1 MKNSLFKAAMA
12 ACVVSSL
19 AACGGDSVTNIPVSE
34 NPAPVAVATPA
45 PAPAATP
52 TPAPQTA
59 PGEENPGYAIEFENN
74 AGFKVTNKTDIRQEY
89 RAYTTSFD
97 NQSAELAHQ
106 LSLPPGVPPGES
118 WGGSFNATCVQLDI
132 TQHGYAG
139 LPLKGGAAY
148 FDKDGRQF
156 NPSRSPEKVTECRT
170 TPCKEEWVP
179 VEYEDAGLTASAN
192 DGWGQCSATPT
203 VNVQTQTSCSQSR
216 RVRNTCTG
224 EIKTETQPCQCSC
237 EVSNPNPGAVSGSGS
252 KTVTTHAGSPE
263 VAYWYWDMDN
273 GQGNTPKQQACEGR
287 GGVWLGDDYNIPN
300 DGTNQTYDDVCR
312 VTTGP
317 SFPGGPGADVDF
329 IKKVVV
335 SAATADK
342 YSVSVSASYSV
353 GAGSG
358 GNYTFQ
364 IVYVP
369 TNFVKKEAAKSLSCG
384 EPFQGSLTW
393 GPGNQH
399 NNSPNY
405 GAGDGHV
412 TGSYKLRILR
422 NSVNVGEFALP

>member
-1 MKNSLFKAAMA
+1 MKNSLFRAAMA
-12 ACVVSSL
+12 ACIVSSL
-19 AACGGDSVTNIPVSE
+19 AACGGDSISNPTSEAPIPV
-34 NPAPVAVATPA
+34 AQAT

-59 PGEENPGYAIEFENN
+59 PGEENPGYLIEFENN
-74 AGFKVTNKTDIRQEY
+74 AGFKVTNKTTIGQEY
-89 RAYTTSFD
+89 RAYITSFD
-97 NQSAELAHQ
+97 NQELELAFKV
-106 LSLPPGVPPGES
+106 SGTVPPDES

-132 TQHGYAG
+132 TQHGVAG
-139 LPLKGGAAY
+139 LPLKGGAAF
-148 FDKDGRQF
+148 FDKNGKQF

-192 DGWGQCSATPT
+192 DGGWGQCSATPT
-203 VNVQTQTSCSQSR
+203 AEALTQVACSQSR

-224 EIKTETQPCQCSC
+224 EVKTETKSCECSC
-237 EVSNPNPGAVSGSGS
+237 EQSNPNPGAVNGSGS
-252 KTVTTHAGSPE
+252 KTVTKHNGSPE

-317 SFPGGPGADVDF
+317 AFPGGPGADVDF

-369 TNFVKKEAAKSLSCG
+369 TNFVKKEATKSLSCG
-384 EPFQGSLTW
+384 ESFQGSLTW

-399 NNSPNY
+399 NSSPNY
-405 GAGDGHV
+405 DAGDGHV
-412 TGSYKLRILR
+412 TGAYKLRVLR
-422 NSVNVGEFALP
+422 NGANPVEFALP